1 MFSNKLSFFADR
13 ARDEQMRAKLADSTC
28 AKDIHQTMAQAYSL
42 KAMQCVLDEVRA
54 HTPCKD

>member
-1 MFSNKLSFFADR
+1 MLVGNLTFIADR
-13 ARDEQMRAKLADSTC
+13 ARDEQTRAKRADNTC